1 MKKENLFV
9 ILTGVVIGIA
19 ALVLTALGNP
29 ANMGFCIAC
38 FERDIAGAVGLHSAA
53 KVQYVR
59 PEIIGLVLGSFL
71 MALASKEWKARAG
84 SSPALRFVLGAFVM
98 IGALAFLGCPL
109 RMVLRL
115 AGGDLN
121 AVVGL
126 AGFAAGIF
134 LGTIFIRKG
143 FTLQRNYATKT
154 LDGTVLPAVMVG
166 LLILFL
172 AVPTLFKLSEEGPGS
187 KHAPFLIALLIA
199 LVVGALAQ
207 KSRICMVGGL
217 RDTMMFKDLHLLW
230 GFIAIFVT
238 VLIGNLCL
246 HKFNLGFAGQPVA
259 HSDHVWN
266 FLGMLLAGWGSV
278 LLGGCPLRQLILAG
292 SGNADS
298 AVTVFGMIVGAAFA
312 ALAGVIVG
320 VPVLRLKGD
329 YLAIV
334 TLAFG
339 EIIKNIVNVMYL
351 GRDADGLHFSL
362 VEQNFQLGDG
372 GKMIING
379 PIGVSGVAKISTFT
393 SGVVLILVTLFF
405 VLNFINSR
413 TGRAVM
419 AVRDNKIAADSI
431 GISVTHYKLLAF
443 VVSAAFAGMAGT
455 LYAMNFSTVTAAK
468 FDFNTSI
475 LVLVFVVL
483 GGLGNIWGSIIAAAL
498 LTLLPELL
506 RGLSN
511 YRMLIYAIL
520 LIAMML
526 FNNSSLKKR
535 MLEKRGMKQMEKLE
549 RAEKSGKEGA

>member
-1 MKKENLFV
+1 MSNRKMIDNREKACYSDSRVTNAGEKARIHAVFDILVPEYRTSANLVRLYRRKENMKKENLFV

-126 AGFAAGIF
+126 AGFAFGIF
-134 LGTIFIRKG
+134 LGTLFIRKG

-154 LDGTVLPAVMVG
+154 LDGTVLPAVMAG

-312 ALAGVIVG
+312 HNFGLAGNAASESSAG
-320 VPVLRLKGD
+320 
-329 YLAIV
+329 
-334 TLAFG
+334 
-339 EIIKNIVNVMYL
+339 
-351 GRDADGLHFSL
+351 
-362 VEQNFQLGDG
+362 
-372 GKMIING
+372 
-379 PIGVSGVAKISTFT
+379 GVSTNGRVA
-393 SGVVLILVTLFF
+393 
-405 VLNFINSR
+405 
-413 TGRAVM
+413 
-419 AVRDNKIAADSI
+419 
-431 GISVTHYKLLAF
+431 
-443 VVSAAFAGMAGT
+443 
-455 LYAMNFSTVTAAK
+455 
-468 FDFNTSI
+468 
-475 LVLVFVVL
+475 VVL
-483 GGLGNIWGSIIAAAL
+483 GIVIVLVISIV
-498 LTLLPELL
+498 
-506 RGLSN
+506 
-511 YRMLIYAIL
+511 
-520 LIAMML
+520 
-526 FNNSSLKKR
+526 NSMKKQ
-535 MLEKRGMKQMEKLE
+535 EAQKNG
-549 RAEKSGKEGA
+549 

>member
-71 MALASKEWKARAG
+71 MAIATKEWKAKAG

-154 LDGTVLPAVMVG
+154 LDGTVLPTVMTG
-166 LLILFL
+166 LLILFI

-187 KHAPFLIALLIA
+187 KHAPFFIALVIA

-207 KSRICMVGGL
+207 KSRLCMVGGL
-217 RDTMMFKDLHLLW
+217 RDTMMFKDMHLLW
-230 GFIAIFVT
+230 GFIAIFAV
-238 VLIGNLCL
+238 VLAGNLIL
-246 HKFNLGFAGQPVA
+246 GNFKLGFDLQPIA
-259 HSDHVWN
+259 HSSHLWN
-266 FLGMLLAGWGSV
+266 LLGMVLVGWGSV

-292 SGNADS
+292 SGNGDS

-312 ALAGVIVG
+312 HNFALAGNPDALNDAKELVVG
-320 VPVLRLKGD
+320 GIGTNGKIAVAVGFVVL
-329 YLAIV
+329 LAI
-334 TLAFG
+334 
-339 EIIKNIVNVMYL
+339 
-351 GRDADGLHFSL
+351 SL
-362 VEQNFQLGDG
+362 
-372 GKMIING
+372 
-379 PIGVSGVAKISTFT
+379 
-393 SGVVLILVTLFF
+393 
-405 VLNFINSR
+405 INSR
-413 TGRAVM
+413 
-419 AVRDNKIAADSI
+419 
-431 GISVTHYKLLAF
+431 
-443 VVSAAFAGMAGT
+443 
-455 LYAMNFSTVTAAK
+455 
-468 FDFNTSI
+468 
-475 LVLVFVVL
+475 
-483 GGLGNIWGSIIAAAL
+483 
-498 LTLLPELL
+498 
-506 RGLSN
+506 
-511 YRMLIYAIL
+511 
-520 LIAMML
+520 
-526 FNNSSLKKR
+526 
-535 MLEKRGMKQMEKLE
+535 Q
-549 RAEKSGKEGA
+549 KEVQA